1 MNIVIMLK
9 INNNEYKVLSS
20 EIKFV
25 NATNNNIKGYSI
37 LISLDIE
44 FNNIKGYIAFY
55 VDFFNDMNFKN
66 IENKR
71 YEELPTNHDSKIEMI
86 EIFDTQEFIN
96 FIDSIVKLEFGC
108 IKNNRIEMSLNIND
122 ESIKLDYQG
131 ELNII

>member
-1 MNIVIMLK
+1 MLK

-44 FNNIKGYIAFY
+44 FNNIKGYITFY
-55 VDFFNDMNFKN
+55 VDFFNNMNFKN

-71 YEELPTNHDSKIEMI
+71 YEELPTNHASKIAMI
-86 EIFDTQEFIN
+86 EIFDTQKFID
-96 FIDSIVKLEFGC
+96 FVDSIVKLEFGC
-108 IKNNRIEMSLNIND
+108 IQNNRIKMSLNIND
-122 ESIKLDYQG
+122 ENIKLDYQG
-131 ELNII
+131 ELDIN

>member
-1 MNIVIMLK
+1 MLK

-44 FNNIKGYIAFY
+44 YNNIKGYIAFY
-55 VDFFNDMNFKN
+55 VDFFHNMDFKN

-71 YEELPTNHDSKIEMI
+71 YEELPTNLDSKIEMI
-86 EIFDTQEFIN
+86 EIFDTKEFID
-96 FIDSIVKLEFGC
+96 FVDSIVKLEFGC
-108 IKNNRIEMSLNIND
+108 IQNKRIKMSLNIND
-122 ESIKLDYQG
+122 ENIKLDYQG
-131 ELNII
+131 ELDIT

>member
-1 MNIVIMLK
+1 MLK

-44 FNNIKGYIAFY
+44 YNNIKGYIAFY
-55 VDFFNDMNFKN
+55 VDFFDNMDFKN

-71 YEELPTNHDSKIEMI
+71 YEELPTNLDSKIEMI
-86 EIFDTQEFIN
+86 EIFDTKEFID
-96 FIDSIVKLEFGC
+96 FVDSIVKLEFGC
-108 IKNNRIEMSLNIND
+108 IQNNRIKMSLNIND
-122 ESIKLDYQG
+122 ENIKLDYQG
-131 ELNII
+131 ELDIT